1 MCPKAK
7 EPSVAKNAEA
17 QYEAYRRRMAEA
29 CATRGDKRRC
39 KFVNFND
46 MSETDQKRIR
56 EQVLTS
62 SATSS
67 QSSTAS
73 AFTMSTSSSTPPT
86 VCGPTIFMISVPV
99 SVLQSPARRTLPVQ
113 IQAAFPHITLQLG
126 STLGCSSCPAIRC
139 VIDTAAA
146 LSTSNFHFFTA
157 IAKAYPHTI
166 AAVHR
171 ETDYSPITLSGI
183 VQQGG
188 ALVSTELTVA
198 FQFHLP
204 YLTREGNSTHLSVTC
219 GPNVTFNTILGLPF
233 IQQTRMIIDA
243 SDQVADLWAL
253 DTPPFTI
260 DFRRAMCTVP
270 NVAHPPTPAVPSAW
284 FSDITA
290 QVDEILAFYAA
301 DPTPNPRGILLPSKR
316 SRAKLTFGKSFPVA
330 ARTRSKVEFDDKRT
344 PAIAFGDDASFV
356 SIGSSIEPKPS
367 LDSDIPGPFDM
378 PASA

>member
-1 MCPKAK
+1 
-7 EPSVAKNAEA
+7 VAKNAEA
-17 QYEAYRRRMAEA
+17 QYEAYRRRITEA
-29 CATRGDKRRC
+29 RATRGGNRRR

-46 MSETDQKRIR
+46 MSETDKKQMR

-62 SATSS
+62 SASSS
-67 QSSTAS
+67 QSSTTS
-73 AFTMSTSSSTPPT
+73 AITTSTSGSNPPT
-86 VCGPTIFMISVPV
+86 ASGPTIFMISVPV
-99 SVLQSPARRTLPVQ
+99 PVLQSPARRTLPVQ

-126 STLGCSSCPAIRC
+126 SDLGCSSCPAIRC

-146 LSTSNFHFFTA
+146 LSTGNLHFFAA
-157 IAKAYPHTI
+157 IAKAYPHTVT
-166 AAVHR
+166 AVHR

-188 ALVSTELTVA
+188 ESVSTELTVA

-204 YLTREGNSTHLSVTC
+204 YLTREGNPTHLSVAC
-219 GPNVTFNTILGLPF
+219 GPNVTVNTILGLPF

-243 SDQVADLWAL
+243 SDQVADLCAL

-270 NVAHPPTPAVPSAW
+270 DVTHPPTPAVPSAR
-284 FSDITA
+284 FSDIIT

-301 DPTPNPRGILLPSKR
+301 DPKPNPQGILLPSRR
-316 SRAKLTFGKSFPVA
+316 SRAKLKFGESFPVA
-330 ARTRSKVEFDDKRT
+330 ARTRSKVEFDDERI

-367 LDSDIPGPFDM
+367 SDIDIPGPFDV
-378 PASA
+378 PTSA

>member
-1 MCPKAK
+1 MLGQGFYSTIIGGESAPAFPSQAEKTLTRYSSGGGQRERLSLKCFGCGGNHPWIKDKKIMCPKAK
-7 EPSVAKNAEA
+7 EPGVAKNTEA
-17 QYEAYRRRMAEA
+17 QYEAYRHRMAEA
-29 CATRGDKRRC
+29 RVTQGGKRCR

-62 SATSS
+62 SATSL

-73 AFTMSTSSSTPPT
+73 AIMTSTSSSTPPT
-86 VCGPTIFMISVPV
+86 VCGLTIFMINVPV

-126 STLGCSSCPAIRC
+126 SALGCSSCPAIRC

-146 LSTSNFHFFTA
+146 LSTSNLHFFAA

-171 ETDYSPITLSGI
+171 ETDYSPIILSSI

-188 ALVSTELTVA
+188 ASVSTKLTVA

-204 YLTREGNSTHLSVTC
+204 YLTRKGNPTHLSVAC
-219 GPNVTFNTILGLPF
+219 GPNVTVNTILGLPF
-233 IQQTRMIIDA
+233 IQQTCMIIDA
-243 SDQVADLWAL
+243 SDQVTD

-260 DFRRAMCTVP
+260 DFRHAMCTVP
-270 NVAHPPTPAVPSAW
+270 NVAHPPTPAVPSAQ
-284 FSDITA
+284 FSDITT
-290 QVDEILAFYAA
+290 QVDEILAI
-301 DPTPNPRGILLPSKR
+301 PTGFSYHRGALAPS
-316 SRAKLTFGKSFPVA
+316 
-330 ARTRSKVEFDDKRT
+330 
-344 PAIAFGDDASFV
+344 
-356 SIGSSIEPKPS
+356 
-367 LDSDIPGPFDM
+367 
-378 PASA
+378 